1 MNQLLIRLGDR
12 AANCPDA
19 VSVEGAQ
26 AKLTASGLLSGMHAF
41 SACLEAAGVERI
53 GLLAQNSPGW
63 ILADIAAQ
71 HAGVC
76 LVPLP
81 HFFSDIQLLHA
92 IDCAGIDALI
102 TDDPLRIDRIV
113 PGHELGFDCG
123 QAYGLTLRAVAKA
136 QSRNLPEGT
145 TKITFTSGSTGAP
158 RGVCLNNTQQLRVAM
173 ALAAATPGANHRH
186 LCLLPLS
193 TLLENIGG
201 IYVPLLTDSTVTTL
215 PGADIGFSS
224 NTGLDIPKMLQA
236 LERHQPTS
244 VILLPQM
251 LVALVAAAQEGWV
264 PPPSLEFIAVGGGFV
279 SAELIGLAR
288 SAGLPVYEGY
298 GLSETASV
306 VSLNLPEHD
315 IPGSVGRPLSHV
327 DVEIE
332 DGEVMIRGNSFL
344 GYLDSPSSWYT
355 QEVATGDLGYLDE
368 KGFLYISGRKKN
380 ILISSF
386 GRNIS
391 PEWVESE
398 MLGGSLLSQCVV
410 FGDTRPWCVALLAP
424 TDPACSDD
432 EIQAWIDRV
441 NSGIPD
447 YARVLGWHRLE
458 EPLSV
463 ESGFLTDNG
472 RPRRAQIED
481 AYGAVIDSFYSQS
494 QRQNT
499 A

>member
-1 MNQLLIRLGDR
+1 MNQLLVRLADR
-12 AANCPDA
+12 AATCPDA
-19 VSVEGAQ
+19 VSVEGAH
-26 AKLTASGLLSGMHAF
+26 AKLTASGLLSGIHAF
-41 SACLEAAGVERI
+41 TACVEAAGVDRI

-63 ILADIAAQ
+63 ILADIASQ
-71 HAGVC
+71 YAGVC

-81 HFFSDIQLLHA
+81 HFFSDTQLRHA
-92 IDCAGIDALI
+92 IDRAGIGALI
-102 TDDPLRIDRIV
+102 TDDPMRIERIV
-113 PGHELGFDCG
+113 PGHELPFDCG
-123 QAYGLTLRAVAKA
+123 QAYGLRLRAVANA
-136 QSRNLPEGT
+136 HSRNLPEST
-145 TKITFTSGSTGAP
+145 IKITFTSGSTGAP
-158 RGVCLNNTQQLRVAM
+158 RGVCLSNTQQLRVAQ
-173 ALAAATPGANHRH
+173 ALAAATQSTNQRH

-201 IYVPLLTDSTVTTL
+201 IYVPLLTDSTVTAL

-244 VILLPQM
+244 IILLPQM

-264 PPPSLEFIAVGGGFV
+264 PTPSLEFIAVGGGSV
-279 SAELIGLAR
+279 SAELIRLAR

-306 VSLNLPEHD
+306 VSLNLPEND

-332 DGEVMIRGNSFL
+332 DGEVIIRGNSFL
-344 GYLDSPSSWYT
+344 GYLDSPSSWYP
-355 QEVATGDLGYLDE
+355 QDVATGDLGHLDE

-398 MLGGSLLSQCVV
+398 MLGGSLLSQCIV
-410 FGDTRPWCVALLAP
+410 FGDTRPWCVALLTP
-424 TDPACSDD
+424 TNPECSDA

-441 NSGIPD
+441 NSGFPD

-458 EPLSV
+458 QPLSV
-463 ESGFLTDNG
+463 ESGFLTENG
-472 RPRRAQIED
+472 RPKRAQVER
-481 AYGAVIDSFYSQS
+481 AYGAVIDSFYRQS
-494 QRQNT
+494 QRKNT